1 VSQNTAPEAGQ
12 VTNAVTLDSGAGLT
26 ARNTAGAVTYTNVT
40 LPSSG
45 SVLLNKDGELTAGLT
60 ISSAATLTG
69 NLTVDTSQE
78 GTNAVGDVTLSGVFS
93 GVGGLV
99 KAGTG
104 TSGIVILGTANTYTG
119 ITTISTGTLK
129 LGAAGSIANSG
140 TISVA
145 SGAAFDTSL
154 VPGGY
159 SLTATQWLMGSGT
172 VLGSV
177 SSLGTVAPGLSG
189 SAGTLSFASNLSFD
203 SGSILSYGLNGTSTT
218 AGGGINDL
226 SAVTGNLSLDG
237 TLNVSEIGVG
247 SFLSAIVGD
256 IWRLFTYT
264 GALTDNGLSLGTVPT
279 LSSGLTLA
287 VDTSTPNQVNLIVV
301 PEPAAAVSAM
311 VGIGA
316 VALLRARLTRKKN
329 LAIRVGCRLNE
340 QR

>member
-1 VSQNTAPEAGQ
+1 VRNGVRLTSQSTAPTSGQ
-12 VTNAVTLDSGAGLT
+12 VTNAVTVDSGGGLT
-26 ARNTAGAVTYTNVT
+26 NRLTTGTAVTYTNVT

-45 SVLLNKDGELTAGLT
+45 SILLNNDDQSTTGLA
-60 ISSAATLTG
+60 ISSGGTLTG
-69 NLTVDTSQE
+69 DLTIDTSQ
-78 GTNAVGDVTLSGVFS
+78 GGSNVVGDVTLSGVFS
-93 GVGGLV
+93 GGGGLI

-104 TSGIVILGTANTYTG
+104 TSGIVILGAANAYTG
-119 ITTISTGTLK
+119 NTTISTGTLK

-145 SGAAFDTSL
+145 SGAMFDTSL

-159 SLTATQWLMGSGT
+159 SLATAQVLQGSGA

-203 SGSILSYGLNGTSTT
+203 SGSFLSYGLSGTNTA

-247 SFLSAIVGD
+247 SFLSATVGD
-256 IWRLFTYT
+256 IWRLITYSGT
-264 GALTDNGLSLGTVPT
+264 LTDSGLSLGTVPT

-311 VGIGA
+311 VGIG
-316 VALLRARLTRKKN
+316 VLALLRARLTRKKS
-329 LAIRVGCRLNE
+329 RHC
-340 QR
+340 